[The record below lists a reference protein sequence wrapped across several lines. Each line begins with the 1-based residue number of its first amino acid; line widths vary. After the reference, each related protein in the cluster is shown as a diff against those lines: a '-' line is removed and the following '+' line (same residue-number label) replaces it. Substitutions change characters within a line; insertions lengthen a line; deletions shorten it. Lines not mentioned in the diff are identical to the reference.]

1 MELLALPLV
10 LVFSLLN
17 HPLLLLGQLLALRQ
31 VMLLRIALV
40 AKAVALQQTVR
51 VFYLRVFF
59 IHWMWLQKVCL
70 LTQTTTSPN
79 G

>member
-31 VMLLRIALV
+31 VTLLRIALV
-40 AKAVALQQTVR
+40 AKAVVRQRTVR